1 MGNIIEI
8 SHLSKSF
15 GPVQDLSFRVREGEL
30 FAFLGVNGA
39 GILLMALM
47 MVPNIAFALT
57 HREGFVNRWSNRTV
71 ELLEQMGRFG
81 CFIFMCVRIQPLCG
95 GTGPR
100 VRARW
105 FWRLTRVSSSRMRP
119 KALAAVRPP

>member
-15 GPVQDLSFRVREGEL
+15 GPVQDLSFQVREGER

-47 MVPNIAFALT
+47 MIPNIAFALT

-81 CFIFMCVRIQPLCG
+81 CFIFMCVRI
-95 GTGPR
+95 
-100 VRARW
+100 
-105 FWRLTRVSSSRMRP
+105 
-119 KALAAVRPP
+119 